1 MMRAILAGGVLVAVA
16 VVAVTA
22 GHPSRGVPLWPGAR
36 YTRQDRDHAVRRGMT
51 FLYGSIARNPA
62 HFAEWGHD
70 LLSAFY
76 NIAETSAAP
85 SLSAMAR
92 GMGRERALE
101 WRRLNPIVPV
111 GATPD
116 DLIVLVFGHDAAT
129 RLGVPDAHMQAALN
143 EAAARHTPYE

>member
-76 NIAETSAAP
+76 NIAETSAVF
-85 SLSAMAR
+85 L
-92 GMGRERALE
+92 LC
-101 WRRLNPIVPV
+101 
-111 GATPD
+111 
-116 DLIVLVFGHDAAT
+116 VLVCV
-129 RLGVPDAHMQAALN
+129 LGCVCVFVWCCLFL
-143 EAAARHTPYE
+143 